1 MRHRIV
7 RLLLLAATT
16 LSIATLTGCNL
27 ISLDSFLFRG
37 AKVVDFKLTEGA
49 RVEMTIENRSLFKV
63 TIVGGE
69 LAAYNGTKPLGEI
82 YLKSPIVLPRK
93 STTTVTLDV
102 GLRFSSPMAAL
113 GALGAVTRLRGMRC
127 PSGWPLRRVYSLS
140 PLLSPQSLFWPQPS
154 TWFVSASLHPVEP
167 TSE

>member
-7 RLLLLAATT
+7 RLLLLVATT
-16 LSIATLTGCNL
+16 LSLATLTGCNL

-63 TIVGGE
+63 AIVGGE

-113 GALGAVTRLRGMRC
+113 GALGAVTSS
-127 PSGWPLRRVYSLS
+127 PDKVTVSGYGEGKVWLFHKRFERRDVPLSK
-140 PLLSPQSLFWPQPS
+140 FIAI
-154 TWFVSASLHPVEP
+154 FGDVSNYIK
-167 TSE
+167 

>member
-16 LSIATLTGCNL
+16 LSLATLTGCNL

-113 GALGAVTRLRGMRC
+113 GALGAVTSS
-127 PSGWPLRRVYSLS
+127 PDKVTVSGYGEGKVWLFHKRFERRDVPLSK
-140 PLLSPQSLFWPQPS
+140 FIAI
-154 TWFVSASLHPVEP
+154 FGDVSNYIK
-167 TSE
+167 

>member
-1 MRHRIV
+1 M
-7 RLLLLAATT
+7 LLLAATT
-16 LSIATLTGCNL
+16 LSLATLTGCNL

-113 GALGAVTRLRGMRC
+113 GALGAVTSS
-127 PSGWPLRRVYSLS
+127 PDKVTVSGYGEGKVWLFHKRFERRDVPLSK
-140 PLLSPQSLFWPQPS
+140 FIAI
-154 TWFVSASLHPVEP
+154 FGDVSNYIK
-167 TSE
+167 

>member
-1 MRHRIV
+1 MKHRIV

-16 LSIATLTGCNL
+16 LTLATLTGCNL

-113 GALGAVTRLRGMRC
+113 GALGAVTSS
-127 PSGWPLRRVYSLS
+127 PDKVTVSGYGEGKVWLFHKRFERRDVPLSK
-140 PLLSPQSLFWPQPS
+140 FIAI
-154 TWFVSASLHPVEP
+154 FGDVSNYIK
-167 TSE
+167 

>member
-16 LSIATLTGCNL
+16 LSLATLTGCNL

-37 AKVVDFKLTEGA
+37 AKVIDFKLTEGA

-113 GALGAVTRLRGMRC
+113 GALGAVTSS
-127 PSGWPLRRVYSLS
+127 PDKVTVSGYGEGKVWLFHKRFERRDVPLSK
-140 PLLSPQSLFWPQPS
+140 FIAI
-154 TWFVSASLHPVEP
+154 FGDVSNYIK
-167 TSE
+167 

>member
-1 MRHRIV
+1 MKHRIV

-16 LSIATLTGCNL
+16 LSLATLTGCNL

-113 GALGAVTRLRGMRC
+113 GALGAVTSS
-127 PSGWPLRRVYSLS
+127 PDKVTVSGYGEGKVWLFHKRFERRDVPLSK
-140 PLLSPQSLFWPQPS
+140 FIAI
-154 TWFVSASLHPVEP
+154 FGDVSNYIK
-167 TSE
+167 

>member
-1 MRHRIV
+1 MKHRIV

-16 LSIATLTGCNL
+16 LSLATLTGCNL

-63 TIVGGE
+63 TVVGGE

-113 GALGAVTRLRGMRC
+113 GALGAVTSS
-127 PSGWPLRRVYSLS
+127 PDKVTVSGYGEGKVWLFHKRFERRDVPLSK
-140 PLLSPQSLFWPQPS
+140 FIAI
-154 TWFVSASLHPVEP
+154 FGDVSNYIK
-167 TSE
+167 

>member
-1 MRHRIV
+1 MKHRIV

-16 LSIATLTGCNL
+16 LSLATLTGCNL

-113 GALGAVTRLRGMRC
+113 GALGAMTSSPDKVTV
-127 PSGWPLRRVYSLS
+127 SGYGEGKVWLFHKRFERRDVPLSK
-140 PLLSPQSLFWPQPS
+140 FIAI
-154 TWFVSASLHPVEP
+154 FGDVSNYIK
-167 TSE
+167 

>member
-16 LSIATLTGCNL
+16 LSLATLTGCNL

-102 GLRFSSPMAAL
+102 GLRFSSPMAAI
-113 GALGAVTRLRGMRC
+113 GALGAVTSS
-127 PSGWPLRRVYSLS
+127 PDKVTVSGYGEGKVWLFHKRFERRDVPLSK
-140 PLLSPQSLFWPQPS
+140 FIAI
-154 TWFVSASLHPVEP
+154 FGDVSNYIK
-167 TSE
+167 

>member
-1 MRHRIV
+1 MKHRIV

-16 LSIATLTGCNL
+16 LSLATLTGCNL

-63 TIVGGE
+63 TVVGGE

-113 GALGAVTRLRGMRC
+113 GALGAVTSS
-127 PSGWPLRRVYSLS
+127 PDKVTISGYGEGKVWLFHKRFERRDVPLSK
-140 PLLSPQSLFWPQPS
+140 FIAI
-154 TWFVSASLHPVEP
+154 FGDVSNYIK
-167 TSE
+167 

>member
-7 RLLLLAATT
+7 RLLLLVATT
-16 LSIATLTGCNL
+16 LSLATLTGCNL

-113 GALGAVTRLRGMRC
+113 GALGAVTSS
-127 PSGWPLRRVYSLS
+127 PDKVTVSGYGEGKVWLFHKRFERRDVPLSK
-140 PLLSPQSLFWPQPS
+140 FIAI
-154 TWFVSASLHPVEP
+154 FGDVSNYIK
-167 TSE
+167 

>member
-1 MRHRIV
+1 M
-7 RLLLLAATT
+7 LLLAATT
-16 LSIATLTGCNL
+16 LSLATLTGCNL

-37 AKVVDFKLTEGA
+37 AKVVDFNLTEGA

-113 GALGAVTRLRGMRC
+113 GALGAVTSS
-127 PSGWPLRRVYSLS
+127 PDKVTVSGYGEGKVWLFHKRFERRDVPLSK
-140 PLLSPQSLFWPQPS
+140 FIAI
-154 TWFVSASLHPVEP
+154 FGDVSNYIK
-167 TSE
+167 